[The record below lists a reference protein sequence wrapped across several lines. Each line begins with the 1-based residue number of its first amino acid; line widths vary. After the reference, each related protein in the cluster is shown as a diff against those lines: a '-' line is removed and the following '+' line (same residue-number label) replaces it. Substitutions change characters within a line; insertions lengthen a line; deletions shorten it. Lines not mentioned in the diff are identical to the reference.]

1 MRCQRLVDES
11 STFWRISVAAAKL
24 GPIVSSAHL
33 AAGGL
38 PALSELE
45 FGLILASHA
54 FHRWMVRCAA
64 AAGAPGLSALE
75 VLILH
80 TVNHR
85 GRAKRFADIAL
96 VLNVEDTH
104 LVTYAVKKLEAAGL
118 VAGERVGK
126 EKAISVTA
134 EGARVC
140 ARYHEVREALLIEG
154 VKAFGTDAAELSKI
168 ATELR
173 ALSGLYDQAARAA
186 ASL

>member
-1 MRCQRLVDES
+1 MS
-11 STFWRISVAAAKL
+11 PTSPI

-38 PALSELE
+38 PALSEFE

-64 AAGAPGLSALE
+64 AAGVSGLSPLE

-85 GRAKRFADIAL
+85 GRAKRMADIAL
-96 VLNVEDTH
+96 VLNVEDAH

-118 VAGERVGK
+118 VAGEKIGK
-126 EKAISVTA
+126 EKAVSVTA
-134 EGARVC
+134 EGETVC
-140 ARYHEVREALLIEG
+140 RRYHEVREALLVAG
-154 VKAFGTDAAELSKI
+154 VNAFGTDPSELSKI
-168 ATELR
+168 AAEMR
-173 ALSGLYDQAARAA
+173 ALSGLYDQATRAA